1 MTCNNIPT
9 TVTMET
15 DNQVEIPAINKALLD
30 ALESSFPAVDFPATD
45 SVPMLNFHY
54 GQRSVVNFL
63 KHHYQIQTEN
73 IINPE

>member
-1 MTCNNIPT
+1 
-9 TVTMET
+9 MET
-15 DNQVEIPAINKALLD
+15 DKHIEIPPITKGLLD
-30 ALESSFPAVDFPATD
+30 ALNSAFPAQDFPATD

-73 IINPE
+73 LINQK

>member
-1 MTCNNIPT
+1 
-9 TVTMET
+9 MET
-15 DNQVEIPAINKALLD
+15 DKHIEIPPINKALID
-30 ALESSFPAVDFPATD
+30 ALSASFPAQDFPATD

-73 IINPE
+73 LINQE